1 MIIRRKR
8 YEVRDG
14 DDMYVV
20 DKEKGVTR
28 YKDPVTGEYIES
40 KIQKG
45 TINIKPSKFFSK
57 DRFIRNLV
65 AYKNTSNYR

>member
-14 DDMYVV
+14 DDTYVV

-28 YKDPVTGEYIES
+28 YRDPVTGEYIES
-40 KIQKG
+40 KITSG
-45 TINIKPSKFFSK
+45 TVNIKPSKFFSK
-57 DRFIRNLV
+57 DRLIRNLV
-65 AYKNTSNYR
+65 AHKSASNYK

>member
-1 MIIRRKR
+1 MIIQRKR

-14 DDMYVV
+14 DDTYVV

-28 YKDPVTGEYIES
+28 YRDPVTGEYVES

-57 DRFIRNLV
+57 DRLVRNLV
-65 AYKNTSNYR
+65 AHKSASNYR